1 MSRYRGGG
9 PGHGGGSRHRA
20 GGGAAAGQAGGHR
33 DLRGQEHRE
42 QQVRRSISWAWTFLQ
57 FYFLRS
63 TAAQIRGEG
72 GNAWSYQCDVSDRK
86 AVGEMADRV
95 RREVGDV
102 NILVNNARIMIT
114 KQFMQQTDA
123 EIMSTI
129 NVRQENY
136 SWQISE
142 MFTSLLTG

>member
-1 MSRYRGGG
+1 MGYRNY
-9 PGHGGGSRHRA
+9 P
-20 GGGAAAGQAGGHR
+20 
-33 DLRGQEHRE
+33 
-42 QQVRRSISWAWTFLQ
+42 I
-57 FYFLRS
+57 LRS

-72 GNAWSYQCDVSDRK
+72 GNAWCYQCDVSDRR

-102 NILVNNARIMIT
+102 NILVNNAGIMIT

-129 NVRQENY
+129 NVRQEKY
-136 SWQISE
+136 S
-142 MFTSLLTG
+142 

>member
-1 MSRYRGGG
+1 M
-9 PGHGGGSRHRA
+9 
-20 GGGAAAGQAGGHR
+20 
-33 DLRGQEHRE
+33 D
-42 QQVRRSISWAWTFLQ
+42 WTFLQ

-102 NILVNNARIMIT
+102 NILVNNAGIMIT